1 MSGQKNALRYQQ
13 QRGGEIK
20 KELFSELLKSMQ
32 EMDQVIQG
40 DLASGQV
47 FQFTGPEVKQIRKKT
62 GLNQAQFAKLIFI
75 SRRTL
80 ENWEQGRTKPSG
92 PSKALLRILYA
103 DPEHAL
109 RALRGYAEDTAQ

>member
-1 MSGQKNALRYQQ
+1 
-13 QRGGEIK
+13 
-20 KELFSELLKSMQ
+20 MQ

-40 DLASGQV
+40 SLAPGKL
-47 FQFTGPEVKQIRKKT
+47 TRYAGNEVKQIRNKMD
-62 GLNQAQFAKLIFI
+62 LSRAQFSALMGI

-80 ENWEQGRTKPSG
+80 ENWEQDRRFPSG
-92 PSKALLRILYA
+92 PAKALLRILHA